1 MVQLKLVAVINRS
14 LSTHLNFVGQSVAVM
29 DQEKKLKVKA
39 TLDGRCLGYLTSIR
53 FRSVQRDYCWMMHH
67 EFRPCLVP
75 KKFLKKCYS
84 YHIEFC
90 DTCME
95 H

>member
-29 DQEKKLKVKA
+29 DQEKKLKKSRPHSMVDA
-39 TLDGRCLGYLTSIR
+39 YCLGYLTSIR

-67 EFRPCLVP
+67 EFIHCNHR
-75 KKFLKKCYS
+75 
-84 YHIEFC
+84 E
-90 DTCME
+90 
-95 H
+95 